1 MIKRYE
7 VFPEEAMEIRKEVF
21 VEEQGFEDEF
31 DEIDAGCIHL
41 VAFDGEKAVGTCR
54 IFYDDCKES
63 YLLGRLAIRKPWR
76 EKGVGS
82 LLLKEAEKVVVEKGG
97 RSLMLH
103 SQCAASAFYE
113 KNGYQKLGEIEP
125 EQGCPHV
132 WMGKWF

>member
-1 MIKRYE
+1 
-7 VFPEEAMEIRKEVF
+7 MEIRKEVF

-31 DEIDAGCIHL
+31 DEIDAGCIHF
-41 VAFDGEKAVGTCR
+41 VAFEGEMAVGTCR
-54 IFYDDCKES
+54 LFYDDRKAS

-76 EKGVGS
+76 GKGVGS
-82 LLLKEAEKVVVEKGG
+82 LLLEEAERAVTEKGG

-113 KNGYQKLGEIEP
+113 KNGYQKMGEIEL

-132 WMGKWF
+132 WMGKRF